1 MKKLTYL
8 VCLLAI
14 LSTAILLACKPPA
27 ATAPTIHTFEA
38 NPPTIAAGEST
49 TLSWEVSGAT
59 AVSIDQGIGAVALK
73 GTRVVTPGTTTT
85 YTLTASNAAGSTT
98 ATTQVVVSIP
108 SGTTPPPSETTPP
121 ISPPVVNY
129 FRASPTSITLGGS
142 ATLTWS
148 VTNATS
154 VTIEPA
160 VGTFGPSGSTVV
172 SPAGSTTYVLTATN
186 SAGSSS
192 AKTEIN
198 VLATPE
204 PPPAPQFR
212 VTNAT
217 VSVTPSTIAA
227 SCPYTFTC
235 TVTITV
241 TAAGTVTYRWER
253 SDGGYSPTQ
262 TMTFTGAG
270 SQTAITGWPRETTGT
285 HWVRV
290 RVLTPNELVS
300 NQASFNLTCVATP
313 PTPPPTPAFQ
323 VTGVSVSVSPS
334 IYTGLCPAHFSC
346 TVTITTNGPGTVTYR
361 WVRSDGTS
369 PNQTMV
375 FTSAGSQTAQTG
387 WSPPPGTAGLRVEIL
402 SPNSMISNI
411 QVVQNYCH

>member
-1 MKKLTYL
+1 MKRLTYL
-8 VCLLAI
+8 VYLFAI

-27 ATAPTIHTFEA
+27 ATTPVIYSFEA
-38 NPPTIAAGEST
+38 NPPTIAAGESA

-73 GTRVVTPGTTTT
+73 GTRVVTPDTTTT
-85 YTLTASNAAGSTT
+85 YTLTASNSASSTT
-98 ATTQVVVSIP
+98 ATTQVVVSGT
-108 SGTTPPPSETTPP
+108 SGTTQPPSETTPSA
-121 ISPPVVNY
+121 SPPVVNY
-129 FRASPTSITLGGS
+129 FRASPISITLGSS

-160 VGTFGPSGSTVV
+160 VGTFGPSGSTAV

-186 SAGSSS
+186 SAGSTS
-192 AKTEIN
+192 ATATVN
-198 VLATPE
+198 VLAPPE
-204 PPPAPQFR
+204 PPPAPSFR
-212 VTNAT
+212 VTDAT
-217 VSVTPSTIAA
+217 VSVTPSTIAT

-235 TVTITV
+235 TVTITA

-262 TMTFTGAG
+262 TMTFTTAG
-270 SQTAITGWPRETTGT
+270 SQTAATGWPRETTGT

-313 PTPPPTPAFQ
+313 PPTPAFQ
-323 VTGVSVSVSPS
+323 VTNLSVSVSPNP
-334 IYTGLCPAHFSC
+334 YTGPCPAHFSC
-346 TVTITTNGPGTVTYR
+346 TVTITTNGPGTVTYC

-387 WSPPPGTAGLRVEIL
+387 WSPPPGTASLHVEIL
-402 SPNSMISNI
+402 SPNPMKSII
-411 QVVQNYCH
+411 QVVQNNCH